1 MRGDSMAQFYRWL
14 DRLTD
19 FLALLA
25 GLYLAWIF
33 LAIIF
38 QVLARSVFMY
48 GSSHIFTFIEYG
60 LLYITMF
67 GAPWLV
73 RLKGHV
79 YIELLTAVVP
89 EHVRP
94 TFSRCVV
101 ALAVLICAVVAYYA
115 GEVTVR
121 SYVRDEIDMRSLDMP
136 RWILM
141 ISMPICFGMM
151 ALQFTRY
158 IFGKETL
165 HTGEAGMHE

>member
-1 MRGDSMAQFYRWL
+1 MRGDSMTQFYRWL

-38 QVLARSVFMY
+38 QVVARSVFMY

-94 TFSRCVV
+94 TFSRWG
-101 ALAVLICAVVAYYA
+101 AR
-115 GEVTVR
+115 R
-121 SYVRDEIDMRSLDMP
+121 SSAQR
-136 RWILM
+136 
-141 ISMPICFGMM
+141 
-151 ALQFTRY
+151 
-158 IFGKETL
+158 
-165 HTGEAGMHE
+165 